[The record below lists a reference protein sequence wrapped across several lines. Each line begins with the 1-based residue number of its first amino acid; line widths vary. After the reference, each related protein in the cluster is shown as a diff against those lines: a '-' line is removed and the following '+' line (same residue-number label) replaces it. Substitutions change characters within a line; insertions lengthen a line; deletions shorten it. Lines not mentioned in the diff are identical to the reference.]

1 MKAEVFF
8 NEKVTRNNKKQKMK
22 ANKKN
27 VTKNVTI
34 REYSA
39 TCKSDWRKNEMKKYV
54 TKIATGILTTG
65 LVLGMTGINSV
76 ALHAAEIGEGTV
88 AEAGA
93 TDNIETVETVE
104 LKFYVRKPGVDK
116 PDGNNTHGDEN
127 YIGGI
132 VGNGVKSVYEGIVTK
147 DNAGRVATC
156 DESTVGNLIYKAPEN
171 AIYNLELGL
180 NKDDIEKYN
189 LSINWY
195 RLNFGN
201 HIDGEIVYY
210 TVDENGEKVKKTFSS
225 ADDITTWVDD
235 NEHVW
240 TKDSETGKAID
251 LTQKKMDEEK
261 AEEVKKVEETYTPI
275 VIRPRPEE
283 IEVEIEVEKPEE
295 NVPTTEIEEEE
306 TPLVE
311 TPESEI
317 QEEEISEEEA
327 DDEEIVDIEDEEV
340 AKSDAPIQKK
350 QSVKETK
357 EIEDMEVALSENPLT
372 GDETPWGWMIL
383 AVTSLAGLVGLKFFR
398 K

>member
-1 MKAEVFF
+1 
-8 NEKVTRNNKKQKMK
+8 MK

-27 VTKNVTI
+27 VSQNVTI

-39 TCKSDWRKNEMKKYV
+39 TCESDWRKNEMKKYV

-76 ALHAAEIGEGTV
+76 ALHAEEIGDVTV
-88 AEAGA
+88 ANEAGA
-93 TDNIETVETVE
+93 TDNIGTVE

-132 VGNGVKSVYEGIVTK
+132 VGNGVKSVYEGIAST
-147 DNAGRVATC
+147 DNAEKKATC
-156 DESTVGNLIYKAPEN
+156 NMGIVEDLIHEAP
-171 AIYNLELGL
+171 AINEFYDLKLSE
-180 NKDDIEKYN
+180 DDIKQYN

-195 RLNFGN
+195 RLNYGN

-210 TVDENGEKVKKTFSS
+210 TVSKNGEKVKETFRSVN
-225 ADDITTWVDD
+225 DITTWYDD
-235 NEHVW
+235 NDHLW
-240 TKDSETGKAID
+240 TKESETGKAID

-261 AEEVKKVEETYTPI
+261 AEEDKKVEETYTPI

-317 QEEEISEEEA
+317 QEEEISEEEEA
-327 DDEEIVDIEDEEV
+327 DDEEIVDIEDE
-340 AKSDAPIQKK
+340 
-350 QSVKETK
+350 
-357 EIEDMEVALSENPLT
+357 
-372 GDETPWGWMIL
+372 
-383 AVTSLAGLVGLKFFR
+383 
-398 K
+398 